1 MSDHGHTPNP
11 APKEISPAGDH
22 AAPTTLRDFTPARVG
37 LKRAGSSLATSELLE
52 MSLAFAEARDAVHA
66 ELSLSALLPLLP
78 SRGLDPLPLHSAARD
93 RAEYLR
99 RPDLGRQLSA
109 ASQTIIDTRSSP
121 ADPGSLVIAIADGL
135 SAIAVERHALPLLDA
150 LLPLLRSDDTW
161 QLGPVAVV
169 EQARVAIGDEIGE
182 RLHAGLLLLLIGER
196 PGLSSPDSL
205 GAYITWNPRLGRTD
219 AERNCISNIRPEG
232 LSYSLAAGRIFYYL
246 REARRRQLTGIALKD
261 DLPLLEG

>member
-1 MSDHGHTPNP
+1 MSDHETPPDQKAIN
-11 APKEISPAGDH
+11 
-22 AAPTTLRDFTPARVG
+22 AAYDQAQPTRLRDFTPARVG
-37 LKRAGSSLATSELLE
+37 LRRAGSSLATSELLD
-52 MSLAFAEARDAVHA
+52 MSLAFAEARDAVHS
-66 ELSLSALLPLLP
+66 ELSLSSLIPQIT
-78 SRGLDPLPLHSAARD
+78 SRGLDPLPLHSAARN

-109 ASQTIIDTRSSP
+109 VSRALIDARSSP
-121 ADPGSLVIAIADGL
+121 ADPGRLVIAIADGL

-150 LLPLLRSDDTW
+150 LLPLLLPDDAW
-161 QLGPVAVV
+161 QLGPLVVV

-182 RLHAGLLLLLIGER
+182 RLHASLLLLLIGER

-205 GAYITWNPRLGRTD
+205 GAYFTWNPRLGRTD

-232 LSYSLAAGRIFYYL
+232 LSYPLAAGRIFYYL